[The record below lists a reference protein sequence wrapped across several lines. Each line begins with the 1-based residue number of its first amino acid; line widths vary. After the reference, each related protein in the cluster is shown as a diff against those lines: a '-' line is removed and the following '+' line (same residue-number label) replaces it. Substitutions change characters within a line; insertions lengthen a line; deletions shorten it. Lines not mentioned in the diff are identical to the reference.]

1 MLSEISQTQKEKTG
15 GSHLYME
22 TKIVRLTGA
31 QSRMMA
37 ARIRGDGGRERYWSK
52 GTKVQLCTM
61 NKLWRSNAQHG
72 G

>member
-37 ARIRGDGGRERYWSK
+37 ARVRGGGGSGEILVK
-52 GTKVQLCTM
+52 GYKGSVM
-61 NKLWRSNAQHG
+61 HENKLWRSNAQHG